1 MSGRVRTQVG
11 RASRTGIFKPL
22 ASAREPDAGAPAAPS
37 GAEPTRGAAS
47 GRASEGADVA
57 TTARRAAVRSTL
69 GLAGLS
75 RRREAAQR
83 TPGPLPLAVP
93 SAAPPTA
100 PSAAPRSAPGGL
112 PATAAGTSP
121 AVAAA
126 PASPTHR
133 GGQSASASSAGSA
146 GSATGP
152 GAAGPASASGPASA
166 PAPASPLP
174 AVDDSRLP
182 THIAII
188 MDGNG
193 RWAQRR
199 GLPRSAGHRAGV
211 RPVRAT
217 VEACGELGIRVLTLY
232 AFSTE
237 NWKRPRPEVD
247 LLMSLCVEVLDREV
261 AELHTKG
268 VRVRGIGRRDG
279 LPAAVRA
286 ALKRAE
292 ERTAGNQGLQLV
304 LALNYGGRQE
314 VVDAAR
320 RLAREVQ
327 AGRLRP
333 EDIDEDRLAAS
344 MDTAGLP
351 EPDLLIRCGGEMRL
365 SNFLL
370 WESAYSEL
378 LVTPVHWPDFGRA
391 DLLAAV
397 AEFQRRQ
404 RRFGGLGSTPGGAL
418 GGAGD
423 PRT

>member
-1 MSGRVRTQVG
+1 MMMAMCVG
-11 RASRTGIFKPL
+11 RRLSSTAGRG
-22 ASAREPDAGAPAAPS
+22 DAGAGAEAGPDAEAGPAAPGPVAEPAEPAELADADWPPRCVGEAGAAATAGEVPAAVAGKPP
-37 GAEPTRGAAS
+37 GAERGAAD
-47 GRASEGADVA
+47 GAVGGAADGAVGGA
-57 TTARRAAVRSTL
+57 ADGTAN
-69 GLAGLS
+69 GN
-75 RRREAAQR
+75 
-83 TPGPLPLAVP
+83 
-93 SAAPPTA
+93 
-100 PSAAPRSAPGGL
+100 
-112 PATAAGTSP
+112 
-121 AVAAA
+121 
-126 PASPTHR
+126 
-133 GGQSASASSAGSA
+133 
-146 GSATGP
+146 GP
-152 GAAGPASASGPASA
+152 GVRC
-166 PAPASPLP
+166 APASPLP
-174 AVDDSRLP
+174 AVNDSRLP

-314 VVDAAR
+314 VVDAAS